1 MNGMTRTALITG
13 ASRGIGLGIAKALA
27 GREYALTVT
36 GRDAAALEK
45 VAGLLQDAGAPS
57 VRVVSGD
64 AADEDAMIEI
74 ARAHEEAYGELTAL
88 VLAAGVGSAGELA
101 GYPLKRWDK
110 QFAVNVRSAFVL
122 VNRLLPLMRKTASQ
136 RPEGVARLV
145 ALASIEALYPE
156 PGLGAYGAS
165 KAALV
170 SLCHSVNAEESGHGI
185 CATAVSPAYVNTD
198 MSAWVH
204 DEVPPEAM
212 IQVSDVVEMVEAVL
226 HLSGRTVVP
235 HVVMTRAGTNGYS
248 A

>member
-1 MNGMTRTALITG
+1 MDGSTRTALVTG
-13 ASRGIGLGIAKALA
+13 ASRGIGLGIATSLA
-27 GREYALTVT
+27 ERGYALTVS
-36 GRDAAALEK
+36 GRHGAALDET
-45 VAGLLQDAGAPS
+45 ADRLRAAGAPA
-57 VRVVSGD
+57 VLAVTADV
-64 AADEDAMIEI
+64 ADEEGMAKL
-74 ARAHEEAYGELTAL
+74 ARAHEETHGSLSAL

-122 VNRLLPLMRKTASQ
+122 VNQLLPLLRHTASD

-145 ALASIEALYPE
+145 ALASIEAVYPE

-170 SLCHSVNAEESGHGI
+170 SLCQSVNAEESGRGVT
-185 CATAVSPAYVNTD
+185 ATAISPAYVDTD

-204 DEVPPEAM
+204 GEVPPEAM
-212 IQVSDVVEMVEAVL
+212 IQVADVVAMTDAVL
-226 HLSGRTVVP
+226 HMSGRTVVP
-235 HVVMTRAGTNGYS
+235 HVVMTRAGTTGYC

>member
-1 MNGMTRTALITG
+1 MNATAPTALITG

-27 GREYALTVT
+27 GRGYALTIAS
-36 GRDAAALEK
+36 RDAVALDT
-45 VAGLLQDAGAPS
+45 VADLLRAAGARAVLAVPA
-57 VRVVSGD
+57 D
-64 AADEDAMIEI
+64 AADASAMIET
-74 ARAHEEAYGELTAL
+74 ARRHEEAYGALSAL

-101 GYPLKRWDK
+101 GYSLKRWDK

-122 VNRLLPLMRKTASQ
+122 VNRLLPLMRKTAAQ
-136 RPEGVARLV
+136 RPEGIARLV

-170 SLCHSVNAEESGHGI
+170 SLCHSVNAEESGRGVA
-185 CATAVSPAYVNTD
+185 ATAISPAYVNTD

-212 IQVSDVVEMVEAVL
+212 IQVSDVVEMVDTVL
-226 HLSGRTVVP
+226 HLSARAIVP
-235 HVVMTRAGTNGYS
+235 HVVMTRPGNGYS